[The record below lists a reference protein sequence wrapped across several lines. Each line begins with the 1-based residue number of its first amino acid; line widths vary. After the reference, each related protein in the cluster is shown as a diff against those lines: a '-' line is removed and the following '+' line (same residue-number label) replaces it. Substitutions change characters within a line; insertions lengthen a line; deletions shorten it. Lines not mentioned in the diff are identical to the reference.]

1 MNESQAGVAIAR
13 GAAAVALVLIVAGCQ
28 TPPPRPL
35 YRPIA
40 EAESYGYSERRIAD
54 GNYEVTYVGPRH
66 RVPANRITREAN
78 IEALSVQAEEV
89 AELRA
94 AELAL
99 ASGYAA
105 YRITDRRTDAEVTI
119 ENYDFYYPGPY
130 YYPHHRPYNY
140 PFLFGPS
147 YSSQALA
154 QVRSVL
160 TVGMEKAAADDTT
173 DAAARRDLLM
183 QRYVEQSEK
192 RSDKPPGY

>member
-1 MNESQAGVAIAR
+1 MNKRQAGAAIAR
-13 GAAAVALVLIVAGCQ
+13 GAAAVALVLIIAGCQ

-35 YRPIA
+35 YRSIA

-54 GNYEVTYVGPRH
+54 DNYEVTYVGPRR

-78 IEALSVQAEEV
+78 MEALSVQAEEI

-105 YRITDRRTDAEVTI
+105 YRITDRRTDVEVTV

-130 YYPHHRPYNY
+130 YYPYRSPYHH
-140 PFLFGPS
+140 PFFYGPS

-160 TVGMEKAAADDTT
+160 TVGMEKAAADDTI
-173 DAAARRDLLM
+173 DATARRDLLM
-183 QRYVEQSEK
+183 QRYVEQSKK
-192 RSDKPPGY
+192 RSDKPPE